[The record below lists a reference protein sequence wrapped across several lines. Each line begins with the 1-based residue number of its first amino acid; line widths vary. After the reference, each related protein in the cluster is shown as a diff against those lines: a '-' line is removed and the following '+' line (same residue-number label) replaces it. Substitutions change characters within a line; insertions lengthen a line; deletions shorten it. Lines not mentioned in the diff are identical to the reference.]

1 MKSLV
6 LRGIA
11 LVSLVA
17 LPGCD
22 NMLSIDNWDR
32 PDAMLSGNLVFNGQP
47 VGVRVNGVNLQLW
60 QIEPEY
66 PLETALPVRVDQS
79 GRFSAAIFDGTY
91 EINLVPGNGPWV
103 DDPTRRTVVVRG
115 ATSFDIPVQP
125 YYTVQNP
132 QITYNPNP
140 APGGS
145 ITATFNVGQHNT
157 SRALEWVGVYV
168 GTTTFVDR
176 SNGLPISN
184 AIRERSRTAIQ
195 NTLNQNG
202 TVSITV
208 NLPSDIHLT
217 PSPDRRNDVFVR
229 VGVKTVGVS
238 EMLFTPVH
246 KVGI

>member
-1 MKSLV
+1 MKSLA
-6 LRGIA
+6 LRGLA

-17 LPGCD
+17 LPACD
-22 NMLSIDNWDR
+22 NMLSVDNWER
-32 PDAMLSGNLVFNGQP
+32 PNAILSGNLVFDGQP
-47 VGVRVNGVNLQLW
+47 MGVRVNGVNLQMW
-60 QIEPEY
+60 QIEPAY
-66 PLETALPVRVDQS
+66 PLDTPLAVRVDQH
-79 GRFSAAIFDGTY
+79 GRYSAAIFDGTY
-91 EINLVPGNGPWV
+91 EISLVTGNGPWV

-115 ATSFDIPVQP
+115 ETSLDIPVQP
-125 YYTVQNP
+125 YYTIQNT
-132 QITYNPNP
+132 QITYNPSP

-184 AIRERSRTAIQ
+184 AVRERSRTAIQ
-195 NTLNQNG
+195 NQLNENG

-217 PSPDRRNDVFVR
+217 PSPARRNDVFVR
-229 VGVKTVGVS
+229 IGVKTVGVG